1 MFQLVRTSNFDRQL
15 ARFVRLHPELKPKIA
30 NLLRDVESD
39 PFQPHLRLHA
49 LAGEFQGLHAA
60 SLTYSY
66 RLTMTVALAECEIVL
81 LDVGSHDDV
90 YR

>member
-1 MFQLVRTSNFDRQL
+1 VFQLVRTRHFDRQL
-15 ARFVRLHPELKPKIA
+15 ARFARVHPELKAKIA
-30 NLLRDVESD
+30 NPLRDLEND
-39 PFQPHLRLHA
+39 PLQPHRRLHA
-49 LAGEFQGLHAA
+49 LAGEFEGLSAV

-66 RLTMTVALAECEIVL
+66 RMTMTLRLTEHEIVL

>member
-1 MFQLVRTSNFDRQL
+1 MFQLVRTHHFDRQL
-15 ARFVRLHPELKPKIA
+15 ARFARAHPELKAKIA
-30 NLLRDVESD
+30 NLLRDLERD
-39 PFQPHLRLHA
+39 PFQPHLRLHP

-66 RLTMTVALAECEIVL
+66 RVTMTLRLDEHEIVL
-81 LDVGSHDDV
+81 LDVGSHDEV

>member
-1 MFQLVRTSNFDRQL
+1 MFQLVRTNYFDRQL
-15 ARFVRLHPELKPKIA
+15 ARFVRQHPDLKPKIA
-30 NLLRDVESD
+30 RLLRDLESD

-49 LAGEFQGLHAA
+49 LAGELHGLNAV

-66 RLTMTVALAECEIVL
+66 RVTITIDLANQEIVL
-81 LDVGSHDDV
+81 LDIGSHDDV